1 VNYDELSGVE
11 LAVAVAERQG
21 WRLFKATDPRG
32 MDVWVN
38 DIKGGFEFK
47 SSAYHYRPDQRIEQ
61 AWELGG
67 EGWLWRTQERYR
79 EPTLRV
85 IAWNPKVLGDDAW
98 GWFGASVSLADFESR
113 AHAHATA
120 ICRAYLKATDPEVAR

>member
-61 AWELGG
+61 AWGLLKGMAYD
-67 EGWLWRTQERYR
+67 LHSHPQYR
-79 EPTLRV
+79 SGQTRCFLREY
-85 IAWNPKVLGDDAW
+85 
-98 GWFGASVSLADFESR
+98 GASAWANTPAE
-113 AHAHATA
+113 A